1 MAKVPVDCIS
11 TNNNNNNTKG
21 LNDAGDKN
29 SSLKA
34 EFLAFWLCASL
45 NSSGAPLETVSL
57 RSRESEFTKNVTL
70 K

>member
-11 TNNNNNNTKG
+11 TNSNNSNIKG

-29 SSLKA
+29 NSLKA

-45 NSSGAPLETVSL
+45 NSSGAPPDTVSL
-57 RSRESEFTKNVTL
+57 RSRVSEFAKIG
-70 K
+70 KFK